1 MLSRFRHLQ
10 KEYPSQFWLLFWGL
24 LISTTGASMI
34 WPFLMI
40 YVSER
45 LDLPLGTIAIL
56 MTINSGAG
64 LIFSFIAGPLA
75 DRVGRKWVMVISLL
89 VNGIVY
95 VLLSR
100 ADSLSS
106 FAVLMALSGAFN
118 PLYRVG
124 ADAMMADLVPPEKRL
139 EAYSLMRMSSNV
151 GVALGPAMGGIIAS
165 ISYTVAFFFAA
176 GGLVSYS
183 LLVGYLAKETL
194 PQSEISTK
202 KPAERFGGYSRVL
215 RDGYYLSF
223 IGVFTLTQM
232 CAAIMWILLSV
243 YAKQNYG
250 VPESQYGFI
259 PTTNAIMVVTL
270 QLSITRL
277 VRNWPVMLALSFGTL
292 LYAVGVGGVS
302 LATGFW
308 GFLLCMVIFTI
319 GELILTPTATTLA
332 ANLAPPDMRGRYM
345 SLYGL
350 TWGVAAG
357 IGPIFGGFMNDNI
370 SPQSIWHGGMVI
382 GLATAFLYLVMARRL
397 RKVIPART

>member
-89 VNGIVY
+89 VNGVVY

-100 ADSLSS
+100 ADSLLS

-202 KPAERFGGYSRVL
+202 KPAERFGGYGRIL
-215 RDGYYLSF
+215 RDRYYMSF
-223 IGVFTLTQM
+223 LGVFTLTQM

-259 PTTNAIMVVTL
+259 PTTNAIMVVSL
-270 QLSITRL
+270 QLTITRL
-277 VRNWPVMLALSFGTL
+277 VRNWPVMLALSSGTL

-308 GFLLCMVIFTI
+308 GFLLCMVIFTV